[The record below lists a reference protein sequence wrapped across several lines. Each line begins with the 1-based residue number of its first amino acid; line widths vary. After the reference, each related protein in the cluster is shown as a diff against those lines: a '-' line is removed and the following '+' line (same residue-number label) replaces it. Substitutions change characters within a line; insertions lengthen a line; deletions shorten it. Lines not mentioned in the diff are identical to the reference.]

1 MRRVLVIGTS
11 GSGKSTLSRRL
22 AAALAVP
29 HVELDAL
36 NHGPDWVP
44 RPEFAPDVDA
54 ATSAPAWVVDG
65 NYSAVLD
72 LVWSRADTVVWLD
85 LPRWLVEWRLVRRTA
100 GRLVLRRELWN
111 GNRERWRDVPR
122 ADHPI
127 RWSWRKH
134 PVYRVRYAER
144 FAAESPDRVCVRLVS
159 PREAEAWCAA
169 VARGGAGA
177 P

>member
-1 MRRVLVIGTS
+1 MVSPVRRVLVVGVS
-11 GSGKSTLSRRL
+11 GSGKSTLARRL

-36 NHGPDWVP
+36 HHGPGWVP
-44 RPEFAPDVDA
+44 RPAFAADVDA

-65 NYSAVLD
+65 NYSAVQD
-72 LVWSRADTVVWLD
+72 LVWSRADAVVWLD
-85 LPRWLVEWRLVRRTA
+85 PPRWLAEWRLIRRTA
-100 GRLVLRRELWN
+100 ARLLLRRDLWN

-134 PVYRVRYAER
+134 AVYRARYAER
-144 FAAESPDRVCVRLVS
+144 FATETRERVRVRLRSRSEV
-159 PREAEAWCAA
+159 EAWFAS
-169 VARGGAGA
+169 VVDT